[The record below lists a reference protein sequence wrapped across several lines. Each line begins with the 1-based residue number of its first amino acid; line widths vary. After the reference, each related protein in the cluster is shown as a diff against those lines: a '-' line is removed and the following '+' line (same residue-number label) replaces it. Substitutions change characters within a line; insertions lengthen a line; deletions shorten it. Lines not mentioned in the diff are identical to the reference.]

1 MLNLKKRFLWAVLL
15 GGLWW
20 PLASWADKSL
30 RIVVAFPA
38 GGAMDTMARAVAA
51 ELANTASGRPV
62 VENRPGA
69 DGLIALNH
77 VLSQGDSASTVLMVG
92 PYFTTAQAN
101 GKLPADKA
109 ARFQPLLHLGDLDI
123 HLIASRQTAL
133 KNRTDLSRPVDKPW
147 TCAATGGQFTT
158 VCGLLAREYPHQV
171 LPVPYK
177 GEAQA
182 LNDVLG
188 GHVDLMP
195 ITGLFAAQYVA
206 AKAVT
211 LIADL
216 SASPGASRD
225 QASSLVFGGAI
236 KSFYGFVVSRD
247 MPPSVVSQLN
257 HDINRII
264 KNPALDASARTLG
277 VRLTGGS
284 PSELAAV
291 LRENT
296 AVQARLLESGR

>member
-1 MLNLKKRFLWAVLL
+1 MPDVKKRFLGALL
-15 GGLWW
+15 LVGLWW
-20 PLASWADKSL
+20 PLASWADKPL
-30 RIVVAFPA
+30 RMVVAFPA

-92 PYFTTAQAN
+92 PYFTTAMAN

-109 ARFQPLLHLGDLDI
+109 ARFQPLVPVGDLDI

-133 KNRTDLSRPVDKPW
+133 KHRHDLSRPVEKPW

-158 VCGLLAREYPHQV
+158 VCELLAREYPQQV

-195 ITGLFAAQYVA
+195 VTGLFAAQHVA
-206 AKAVT
+206 ARTVT

-216 SASPGASRD
+216 SAAPGAGGG
-225 QASSLVFGGAI
+225 QPSSLVFGGAI
-236 KSFYGFVVSRD
+236 KSFYGFVVTRD

-264 KNPALDASARTLG
+264 KYPALEASARTLG

-284 PSELAAV
+284 PDDLAAV

-296 AVQARLLESGR
+296 AFQTRLLVNGR

>member
-1 MLNLKKRFLWAVLL
+1 MPDVKKHCLWAVLL
-15 GGLWW
+15 VVLSW
-20 PLASWADKSL
+20 PLASWADKPL

-77 VLSQGDSASTVLMVG
+77 ILSQGDSASTVLMVG
-92 PYFTTAQAN
+92 PYFTTAMAN

-109 ARFQPLLHLGDLDI
+109 ARFQPLVHVGDLDI
-123 HLIASRQTAL
+123 HLIASRQIAL
-133 KNRTDLSRPVDKPW
+133 KNRNDLSRPVDKPW
-147 TCAATGGQFTT
+147 SCAATGGQFTT
-158 VCGLLAREYPHQV
+158 VCELLAREYPERV

-195 ITGLFAAQYVA
+195 VTGLFAAQHVA
-206 AKAVT
+206 ARAVT

-216 SASPGASRD
+216 SAAPGAGGG
-225 QASSLVFGGAI
+225 QPSSLVFGGAI
-236 KSFYGFVVSRD
+236 KSFYGFVVTRD

-264 KNPALDASARTLG
+264 KDPALEASARTLG

-284 PSELAAV
+284 PADLAAV

-296 AVQARLLESGR
+296 AVQTRLLVNGR